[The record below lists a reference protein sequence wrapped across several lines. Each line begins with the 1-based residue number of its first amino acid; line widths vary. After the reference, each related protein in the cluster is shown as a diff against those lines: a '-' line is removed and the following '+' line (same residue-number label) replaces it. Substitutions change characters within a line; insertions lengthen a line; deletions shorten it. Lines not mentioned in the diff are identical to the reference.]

1 MTTETPMTDSQRTP
15 YYVLMDA
22 ADELQQLADHDVN
35 DTYRGCEV
43 LKATADLL
51 RQRANRAADASDATL
66 AALRAR
72 LETLADAMKVCG
84 DAALDAVSMCT
95 VNEWEAEIRAL
106 LADGR
111 TTP

>member
-1 MTTETPMTDSQRTP
+1 MTTETPTP
-15 YYVLMDA
+15 PTLRNWCAQCGQPYLDA
-22 ADELQQLADHDVN
+22 DRQPISACGASHASVAAELS
-35 DTYRGCEV
+35 
-43 LKATADLL
+43 
-51 RQRANRAADASDATL
+51 AAFKGL

-72 LETLADAMKVCG
+72 LETLADAMKVCN

-95 VNEWEAEIRAL
+95 VNEWAKEIRAL